1 MQELNITLQG
11 LTATQ
16 VKICELLW
24 AAGDLD
30 QCQAVIQNLPLEYQ
44 TEAQSL
50 QQIIMQEVLE
60 LELDEYRDQA
70 VDCINR
76 CR

>member
-24 AAGDLD
+24 TAGDLD
-30 QCQAVIQNLPLEYQ
+30 QCQAMIQNLPQEYQ

-60 LELDEYRDQA
+60 LELDYYRDQA

-76 CR
+76 YR

>member
-30 QCQAVIQNLPLEYQ
+30 QCQAVIQNLPQEYQ

-50 QQIIMQEVLE
+50 QQLIMQEVLE